1 MMFTNFVFMV
11 KGQLYVYCMMAFS
24 KAGGPCM
31 LTFSERL
38 LAVVL
43 GLYFA
48 FALYHEKLWCLAII
62 SK

>member
-1 MMFTNFVFMV
+1 MV